1 MEINNTNYSEIKR
14 KIFHLLTLLYPV
26 FYNILPRSTVLIIAG
41 ALVILDIIVES
52 MRFVFPAINRTLLK
66 AFSGIY
72 RDNERNS
79 VSALVWTFTGTFL
92 TMFIFTDTRVVTV
105 ALLYMVF
112 GDSLAGVIGLWV
124 GRTKLGGT
132 KKSLE
137 GSFSCFVV
145 CLLIGLFFLD
155 WRVALLG
162 AIVATIVELL
172 PLPLNDNFWLPL
184 ISGFSLTFLK
194 RLFLLSL

>member
-1 MEINNTNYSEIKR
+1 MKR
-14 KIFHLLTLLYPV
+14 KLFHLLALLYPV
-26 FYNILPRSTVLIIAG
+26 FYNTLPRSTVLIIAG

-52 MRFVFPAINRTLLK
+52 MRFVFPVMNHTILK
-66 AFSGIY
+66 PFSGIY
-72 RDNERNS
+72 RDSEMNS
-79 VSALVWTFTGTFL
+79 ISTLLWTFTGAFL
-92 TMFIFTDTRVVTV
+92 TMFIFTDTKVVTV

-112 GDSLAGVIGLWV
+112 GDSLAGLVGVWI
-124 GRTKLGGT
+124 GRTKLGRS

-145 CLLIGLFFLD
+145 CLLVGLFFLD
-155 WRVALLG
+155 WRVAVLG
-162 AIVATIVELL
+162 ALIATIVELM

-194 RLFLLSL
+194 RLFMLPL